1 MRLLKLSFF
10 AIAGLF
16 SIASSAYDF
25 KVNGLCY
32 NKNRDGSSVSV
43 TFETYDDVNPTYPN
57 LTGALTIPASV
68 TYNQKTYSVTK
79 VGSGAFFM
87 CSGITNVTI
96 PNTVTDIDLEAFY
109 HCTGLKSVTM
119 GNSIINIGNAAFY
132 YCTGLTSVTTGNTV
146 NAIGD
151 YAFSECTGLKSVTI
165 GRYVYSIG
173 TGAFK
178 GCTSLIRLQSQ
189 IRDLT
194 NLRIGNN
201 VFDSVDK
208 SLCILYVPSSALNSY
223 AKQSPWKEFLNI
235 KPDTYTL
242 KITSITVSPT
252 SITITQSD
260 TKTLTTDILPSNA
273 TNQKL
278 SWETSDTNV
287 ATVDQYGDVKA
298 VATGNAT
305 ITATTTDG
313 TNLSASCEVTV
324 TGITALELNKTATSI
339 YVGGTDSLAVT
350 ITPDDVINKTIVW
363 QSSDTTVAAVE
374 QDGVVTAVAP
384 GNATITATTTDGTNL
399 SASCEVTVTG
409 ITTLE
414 LNKAATSIYVGG
426 SDSLAVTITP
436 DDVINKTIVWQ
447 SSDTTVAAVEQD
459 GVVTA
464 VAPGNAT
471 ITATTTDGTN
481 LSASCEV
488 TVFVLLP
495 GDVNGDE
502 VVNVIDYVSTA
513 SYILEQNPQPF
524 IFSAADLDNNGTI
537 TVGDL
542 VGVAALALTFESSPN
557 LALAHHNDNKTV
569 GLVMSTDVTA
579 VSGNRYEVAI
589 NLKNN
594 KDITAMQLDLHLPC
608 GIKMTDFTLSNR
620 ATKSHDI
627 AQSELTD
634 GSYRLLIVSGTC
646 KTFTG
651 NEGVI
656 LTLTLEGHSDDYA
669 ILSGIN
675 VATPDAT
682 GYHLDDISLDFSS
695 SGIDKVSSDCRII
708 AEGEHIVIDS
718 PIATTAQFVQP
729 SGQYTTVK
737 VRPGHNVFVAPA
749 TGIVIVKMDKKAIKL
764 KF

>member
-1 MRLLKLSFF
+1 M
-10 AIAGLF
+10 
-16 SIASSAYDF
+16 
-25 KVNGLCY
+25 
-32 NKNRDGSSVSV
+32 
-43 TFETYDDVNPTYPN
+43 
-57 LTGALTIPASV
+57 
-68 TYNQKTYSVTK
+68 
-79 VGSGAFFM
+79 
-87 CSGITNVTI
+87 
-96 PNTVTDIDLEAFY
+96 
-109 HCTGLKSVTM
+109 
-119 GNSIINIGNAAFY
+119 
-132 YCTGLTSVTTGNTV
+132 
-146 NAIGD
+146 
-151 YAFSECTGLKSVTI
+151 
-165 GRYVYSIG
+165 
-173 TGAFK
+173 
-178 GCTSLIRLQSQ
+178 
-189 IRDLT
+189 
-194 NLRIGNN
+194 
-201 VFDSVDK
+201 
-208 SLCILYVPSSALNSY
+208 
-223 AKQSPWKEFLNI
+223 
-235 KPDTYTL
+235 
-242 KITSITVSPT
+242 
-252 SITITQSD
+252 
-260 TKTLTTDILPSNA
+260 
-273 TNQKL
+273 
-278 SWETSDTNV
+278 
-287 ATVDQYGDVKA
+287 
-298 VATGNAT
+298 
-305 ITATTTDG
+305 
-313 TNLSASCEVTV
+313 
-324 TGITALELNKTATSI
+324 
-339 YVGGTDSLAVT
+339 
-350 ITPDDVINKTIVW
+350 
-363 QSSDTTVAAVE
+363 
-374 QDGVVTAVAP
+374 
-384 GNATITATTTDGTNL
+384 
-399 SASCEVTVTG
+399 
-409 ITTLE
+409 
-414 LNKAATSIYVGG
+414 
-426 SDSLAVTITP
+426 TITP